1 MCKTVAMFV
10 VCVKVLLVH
19 SKTKTKQNMIRVLS
33 ICLCLFVVVVL
44 LIKDSVSGI
53 AVVLFSSFSART
65 SVFQS
70 AESFIVIA
78 GSVLFDFLLEDNWS

>member
-1 MCKTVAMFV
+1 MFF
-10 VCVKVLLVH
+10 
-19 SKTKTKQNMIRVLS
+19 I
-33 ICLCLFVVVVL
+33 VVVVC

-53 AVVLFSSFSART
+53 AVVLFSSLSART

-78 GSVLFDFLLEDNWS
+78 GSVLFDFLLEGNLS